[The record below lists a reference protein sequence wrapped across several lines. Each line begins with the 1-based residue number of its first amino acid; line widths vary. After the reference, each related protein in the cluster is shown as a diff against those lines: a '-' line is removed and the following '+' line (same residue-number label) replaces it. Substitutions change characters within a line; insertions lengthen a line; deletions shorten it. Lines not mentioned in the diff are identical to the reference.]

1 MVSLVIEFY
10 DFGVMVI
17 KGKRY
22 TSDLIVF
29 PEKVLSGWWRREG
42 HQLCVEDLKEIFS
55 QTPLPEVLVV
65 GTGYSGLVK
74 VLPEVEE
81 ALKERRIKLIIQPTR
96 EAYKTFNELLRAGKR
111 VVGAFHLTC

>member
-1 MVSLVIEFY
+1 MMII
-10 DFGVMVI
+10 D
-17 KGKRY
+17 GKRY

-42 HQLCVEDLKEIFS
+42 HQICVEDLKDVFNRA
-55 QTPLPEVLVV
+55 PHPEVLVV

-74 VLPEVEE
+74 ILPEVEK
-81 ALKERRIKLIIQPTR
+81 ALKEQGIKLIAQPTG
-96 EAYKTFNELLRAGKR
+96 EAYKTFNELLKAGKR